1 MIRNKALRLV
11 LRNLLLVGTDV
22 LLVGGGLSLNIAA
35 GELYPDSW
43 GYGGIIIFLLCVATL
58 FILCAHIRGVLNRL
72 LIRETWIPNA
82 IYVIELF
89 LFFYWYWI
97 NYAEQDGEILFI
109 LAVFTLLCGAI
120 SSGASLIIWAIQCK
134 VQKKR
139 AAKQA
144 VLLEE

>member
-1 MIRNKALRLV
+1 MLF
-11 LRNLLLVGTDV
+11 NLLLVGTDV

-43 GYGGIIIFLLCVATL
+43 GYGGIIVFLHCVVAL

-72 LIRETWIPNA
+72 LVRETWIPNA

-97 NYAEQDGEILFI
+97 NYSQQHGEILFI

-139 AAKQA
+139 ADRKS
-144 VLLEE
+144 VV